1 MLISR
6 APCCKANRTGSPA
19 AQSQSDIACNCREG
33 LLIVNVNGTD
43 HVREGGS
50 TGPEAPVCISPGVV
64 HYYWNARNDTDL
76 RIDVT
81 LQPPGNSFDFFR
93 TLIGAP

>member
-1 MLISR
+1 MHAR
-6 APCCKANRTGSPA
+6 
-19 AQSQSDIACNCREG
+19 REG

-43 HVREGGS
+43 HIREGGS
-50 TGPEAPVCISPGVV
+50 PGAAEPVCISPGVV

-81 LQPPGNSFDFFR
+81 LQPPGNSFAFFR